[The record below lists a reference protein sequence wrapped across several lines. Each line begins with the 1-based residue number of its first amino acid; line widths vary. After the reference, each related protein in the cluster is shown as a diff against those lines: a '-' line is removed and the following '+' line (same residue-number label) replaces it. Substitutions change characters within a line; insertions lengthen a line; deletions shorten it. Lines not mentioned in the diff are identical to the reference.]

1 MTDSLSNK
9 VEWVQSYLAWLSS
22 THPQVADLIA
32 YVDILDDGSLNFVTH
47 KQAKDDKR
55 KHPS

>member
-1 MTDSLSNK
+1 MDNLDR
-9 VEWVQSYLAWLSS
+9 VEWVQNYLAWLSA

-47 KQAKDDKR
+47 RHAKDDKR

>member
-1 MTDSLSNK
+1 MGNLDR
-9 VEWVQSYLAWLSS
+9 VEWVQNYLAWLNA
-22 THPQVADLIA
+22 THPQLADLIA

-47 KQAKDDKR
+47 RHAKDDKR

>member
-1 MTDSLSNK
+1 MPDSLSNK
-9 VEWVQSYLAWLSS
+9 VEWVQSYLAWLSA

-47 KQAKDDKR
+47 PQAKDDKR
-55 KHPS
+55 NRPS